1 MNEGDGTASRLLNDD
16 GLYRSLVESSD
27 NLAALL
33 EDLKAHP
40 SRYVNITVFGRR
52 DKNKEK

>member
-1 MNEGDGTASRLLNDD
+1 MNDGE
-16 GLYRSLVESSD
+16 LYRSLVESSE

-40 SRYVNITVFGRR
+40 SRYVNVTIFGRR
-52 DKNKEK
+52 DKNKEKK